1 MSEKHYGILQRVK
14 IDKMWGKKNI
24 DIKFSPIN
32 LFVGINGSG
41 KTTFIKIIEA
51 VASFD
56 PEALNVL
63 KFKKCS
69 LFFDNEI
76 TISCEKYID
85 ENDPDIIKFKVVQG
99 KDIFSKKIDTYT
111 PRMQGK
117 KYIKGKFIPH
127 RNVFVHEL
135 LKNTLKKYIKISWIS
150 VERNRFEVDDEYN
163 DRSNTANVDNTLNCL
178 INEIQN
184 HKSYIESQ
192 EKEILE
198 TFRNRIFELMLYDE
212 NIDTVRSI
220 AIPKDNNWVAQL
232 NKAFQDLGLQEML
245 STKIN
250 KHIEMLKRTFLNI
263 ENYKDQYIT
272 IVLPLF
278 NRTQQIIKY
287 SEDADNKRKDV
298 RKDFELYL
306 KNIKKFI
313 GKNIE
318 GIHTCDAMSD
328 ERLFQIE
335 ELSSGEKQ
343 ILILLSEAFL
353 QHNEKVLFIAD
364 EPELSL
370 HISWQ
375 REIITAVHS
384 LNPNAQIIFATHSPE
399 VVCRW
404 KQCVINMENIVRE
417 DA

>member
-1 MSEKHYGILQRVK
+1 MTRNNYGILKRVK
-14 IDKMWGKKNI
+14 IDKMWGSKNI
-24 DIKFSPIN
+24 DINFYPIN

-56 PEALNVL
+56 PEALNIL

-69 LFFDNEI
+69 LFFDNGI
-76 TISCEKYID
+76 DIYCEKYID
-85 ENDPDIIKFKVVQG
+85 KNDSDIISFKIVQG
-99 KDIFSKKIDTYT
+99 ENIFSKKIDTYI

-117 KYIKGKFIPH
+117 RYIKGKFFPD
-127 RNVFVHEL
+127 RNVFLHEI
-135 LKNTLKKYIKISWIS
+135 LKNNLKKLIKISWIS
-150 VERNRFEVDDEYN
+150 VERNRLEVDDEYN

-198 TFRNRIFELMLYDE
+198 NFRNRIFELMLYDE
-212 NIDTVRSI
+212 KIDTVRGI
-220 AIPKDNNWVAQL
+220 AIPKDNNWVTQL
-232 NKAFQDLGLQEML
+232 NKAFKDLGLQEML
-245 STKIN
+245 STKITN
-250 KHIEMLKRTFLNI
+250 HIEILKRTFLNI
-263 ENYKDQYIT
+263 EDYKGQYIA

-287 SEDADNKRKDV
+287 SEDADNKRKEV

-318 GIHTCDAMSD
+318 GIHTCDNMSD
-328 ERLFQIE
+328 ERLFQVE

-375 REIITAVHS
+375 REIINAVHS
-384 LNPNAQIIFATHSPE
+384 LNQNAQIIFATHSPE
-399 VVCRW
+399 VVSQW
-404 KQCVINMENIVRE
+404 QEYVINMENIVKK
-417 DA
+417 DN